1 MYKILVVLIGLLN
14 TNEARVTITSDVTF
28 DTKKACVEAMALPAV
43 IKDIQILSS
52 RLTELGYSDV
62 SVEKYDCV
70 TEERKT

>member
-14 TNEARVTITSDVTF
+14 TNEAKVTITSDVTF

-43 IKDIQILSS
+43 IKDIQSMSNHL
-52 RLTELGYSDV
+52 RELGYSDV

-70 TEERKT
+70 AEERKT